1 MFSRSRGG
9 SQNRPKGPFF
19 LHFFDAARSLGP
31 SRVFSAYSCGRDR
44 CTRIGLDW
52 SGRLRLSSSRRGPPC
67 TVENQLYKGVRRQA
81 QEPCGRP
88 LAGGPKRRAPDQ
100 WHHPPL
106 SFLSPSWAPPTSGSP
121 HATGTTLYQTQVAR
135 RTTIRAIAQ
144 KVLGLGLQAIPRSC
158 MAHRGNTIG
167 LGGG

>member
-19 LHFFDAARSLGP
+19 LLFLMQHAPWGP
-31 SRVFSAYSCGRDR
+31 PVCFRHTLRRDR

-88 LAGGPKRRAPDQ
+88 LAGGPREG
-100 WHHPPL
+100 PL
-106 SFLSPSWAPPTSGSP
+106 TSGIIHISCILSPSRAPPISGSP
-121 HATGTTLYQTQVAR
+121 HATGTTLYQTRVAR
-135 RTTIRAIAQ
+135 RTNIRAIAQ
-144 KVLGLGLQAIPRSC
+144 EVLGLGLQAIPRRC
-158 MAHRGNTIG
+158 IAHRGNTIG